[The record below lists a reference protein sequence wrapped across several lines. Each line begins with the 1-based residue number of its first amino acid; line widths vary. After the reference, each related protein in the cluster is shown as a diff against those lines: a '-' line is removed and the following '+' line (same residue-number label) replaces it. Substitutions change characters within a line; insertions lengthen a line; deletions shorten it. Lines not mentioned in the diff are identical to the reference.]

1 MSARVLLAAALL
13 LGAALPAA
21 AAKPARPPAARAAK
35 PPGCAYCRM
44 LVADTAWGGTIVT
57 TSGRRLRYDAI
68 ECMAAAVLTDS
79 VPLRTI
85 RTIGATDHAP
95 PHRPLDVR
103 RAVFLR
109 SPALRS
115 PMGLDFSAH
124 AGDSAA
130 RAAQLRHFG
139 ELLSWRGVLA
149 RVNNLWFQDR
159 LDVERHAGAP
169 GGR

>member
-1 MSARVLLAAALL
+1 MSARVLLAAVLL

-21 AAKPARPPAARAAK
+21 AKPARPPTARAAK

-57 TSGRRLRYDAI
+57 TTGRRLRYDAI

-79 VPLRTI
+79 VPPRAI

-103 RAVFLR
+103 RAVFLC
-109 SPALRS
+109 SPVLRS
-115 PMGLDFSAH
+115 PMGLNFSAH
-124 AGDSAA
+124 AGESAA
-130 RAAQLRHFG
+130 RAVQLRHSG
-139 ELLSWRGVLA
+139 ELLNWRGVLA

-159 LDVERHAGAP
+159 LDVERQAGAP
-169 GGR
+169 VGR